1 MTTGSNAEVATR
13 FLTMAASGRVREAYE
28 QYVAEAFRHHNAYFP
43 EDRESL
49 LVAMERNAKSE
60 PNKTFDVM
68 QVIADHDRVALLSH
82 LRRADGNTEYAVVH
96 IFRFE
101 DSRIVEMWDIAQEVP
116 KDSPNALGMF

>member
-1 MTTGSNAEVATR
+1 MTAASNAGIATR
-13 FLTMAASGRVREAYE
+13 FLTLAASGRVREAYE
-28 QYVAEAFRHHNAYFP
+28 RYVAETFRHHNAYFP

-49 LVAMERNAKSE
+49 LVAMEQSARSE
-60 PNKTFDVM
+60 PNKTCDVK
-68 QVIADHDRVALLSH
+68 QVIAGDDRVVVLSH
-82 LRRADGNTEYAVVH
+82 VRRADANTEYAVVH